1 MTPVYYPFF
10 NAIKKNNRT
19 LVENALIN
27 TGDNY
32 IINFED
38 LNAKAKDKKNKIL
51 LFCSP
56 HNPVGRVWTEEELN

>member
-32 IINFED
+32 IIDFED
-38 LNAKAKDKKNKIL
+38 LEAKAKDQKKSLI
-51 LFCSP
+51 
-56 HNPVGRVWTEEELN
+56 R